1 LLPFVRHIYRLEEKR
16 LEEAVMARLEARWR
30 KIGSIAGAALV
41 WSGLAGWVAGSLQQ
55 LAGQW
60 SDFFCISIRVAVDT
74 LPSLALGAWQISE
87 PYVLGHLRVLEGLLQ
102 ISASCWEIVL
112 TLARVT

>member
-1 LLPFVRHIYRLEEKR
+1 
-16 LEEAVMARLEARWR
+16 MARLETRWR
-30 KIGSIAGAALV
+30 KIGSKAGAALAL
-41 WSGLAGWVAGSLQQ
+41 SGLAGLVAGSLQQ
-55 LAGQW
+55 LAGPW
-60 SDFFCISIRVAVDT
+60 SDFFPISIRVAVDT

-112 TLARVT
+112 TLARVA

>member
-1 LLPFVRHIYRLEEKR
+1 
-16 LEEAVMARLEARWR
+16 MARLEARWR
-30 KIGSIAGAALV
+30 KIGSIAGAAVALT
-41 WSGLAGWVAGSLQQ
+41 GLAGLVAGSLQQ

-74 LPSLALGAWQISE
+74 LPSLALGAWRISE

-112 TLARVT
+112 TLARVA